1 MRSGVAFLVLVAAVL
16 AAGCGG
22 GDGEGDALTPEEF
35 RQQADAICVEF
46 EGRLDELGAPESLE
60 DLQGFVD
67 DAVPIL
73 EEGTNELEQL
83 QPPEELEED
92 WNRAMEINREQ
103 LDTVRELRTAA
114 EEGDQARIAELLQ
127 EANAARQESDQLA
140 ADLGL
145 EQCGSEASVP

>member
-1 MRSGVAFLVLVAAVL
+1 MRGGIAFLVLLAAAFV
-16 AAGCGG
+16 AGCGG
-22 GDGEGDALTPEEF
+22 DGDGDRLTAEEF
-35 RQQADAICVEF
+35 RQQADATCVEF
-46 EGRLDELGAPESLE
+46 EGRLEELGMPESLE

>member
-1 MRSGVAFLVLVAAVL
+1 MRSGIAFLVLLAAVF
-16 AAGCGG
+16 AGCGG
-22 GDGEGDALTPEEF
+22 DGDDDRLTAEEF
-35 RQQADAICVEF
+35 RQQADAICVDF
-46 EGRLDELGAPESLE
+46 EGRLDELGTPESLD
-60 DLQGFVD
+60 DLQGLVD

-83 QPPEELEED
+83 QPPEEFEED
-92 WNRAMEINREQ
+92 WDRAMEINREQ
-103 LDTVRELRTAA
+103 LDTVRELRTAV

-127 EANAARQESDQLA
+127 EANAAREESDQIA